1 MQICIM
7 HLIIY
12 RTIHTVFVKDG
23 YWIPVNI
30 IQLCL
35 FNFGTVKRDK
45 SDACSYPL
53 FQNFKK
59 YVSNL
64 SNSVRIKKYSRKEN
78 SANKYAVKLHAL
90 DPLFYHICCLLFIPN
105 FNVY

>member
-1 MQICIM
+1 M
-7 HLIIY
+7 Y

-23 YWIPVNI
+23 YWIPVNT